1 MVRGRPRLKPFCLF
15 VALFSRPRAAGR
27 PFLGCSGP
35 RRGSS
40 SLRRPATFAET
51 NPFQIF
57 FYPEQIGANFALV
70 GSGIQNVL
78 TRIRNTLILQVPYCS
93 LYLMGPTDEVEVV
106 SVEELA
112 HHVRPK
118 GEADPTIIL
127 TPTLNILV
135 RVRPQQVTQQS

>member
-1 MVRGRPRLKPFCLF
+1 
-15 VALFSRPRAAGR
+15 
-27 PFLGCSGP
+27 
-35 RRGSS
+35 
-40 SLRRPATFAET
+40 
-51 NPFQIF
+51 
-57 FYPEQIGANFALV
+57 
-70 GSGIQNVL
+70 
-78 TRIRNTLILQVPYCS
+78 
-93 LYLMGPTDEVEVV
+93 MGPTDEVEVV

>member
-1 MVRGRPRLKPFCLF
+1 MGGPRPAQTKTFCLF
-15 VALFSRPRAAGR
+15 VALFSRPRGVLSWDVLGR
-27 PFLGCSGP
+27 PGGP
-35 RRGSS
+35 PLSAAQQHLRKP
-40 SLRRPATFAET
+40 SLFKK
-51 NPFQIF
+51 

-127 TPTLNILV
+127 TPALNILV

>member
-1 MVRGRPRLKPFCLF
+1 MVRGRPRLKPFVFLSHSF
-15 VALFSRPRAAGR
+15 PGRGASFPRMFWAALGVILSPPPSNICGKQS
-27 PFLGCSGP
+27 FL
-35 RRGSS
+35 
-40 SLRRPATFAET
+40 
-51 NPFQIF
+51 NF

-127 TPTLNILV
+127 TPALNILV

>member
-1 MVRGRPRLKPFCLF
+1 MFNSDPQHAYLT
-15 VALFSRPRAAGR
+15 
-27 PFLGCSGP
+27 
-35 RRGSS
+35 GS
-40 SLRRPATFAET
+40 
-51 NPFQIF
+51 
-57 FYPEQIGANFALV
+57 V
-70 GSGIQNVL
+70 
-78 TRIRNTLILQVPYCS
+78 

-127 TPTLNILV
+127 TPALNILV